1 MKVTSSD
8 IQFLIG
14 CTRREAERI
23 IIDAIGR
30 DNIDEKFKVKSSTEI
45 EVSDIKKRLLS
56 VNESMD
62 GKNPVQN
69 AIDLLQQHGL
79 SYSLKRQ
86 VFEDMKC
93 LYYCDLKG
101 RYRTLKKILP
111 KEQID
116 SLRSALKV
124 RRSDFVTS
132 GGKFPKGLKA
142 LINNNLKRD
151 YSGVTE
157 LQIISSP
164 SILKWIDLRP

>member
-1 MKVTSSD
+1 MKVTSAD

-23 IIDAIGR
+23 IIDAVGR

-86 VFEDMKC
+86 IFEDKKC

-101 RYRTLKKILP
+101 RYRTLKKILS
-111 KEQID
+111 KEQVD

-124 RRSDFVTS
+124 RRSDFVAS
-132 GGKFPKGLKA
+132 GGKFPKGFKA
-142 LINNNLKRD
+142 LITNN
-151 YSGVTE
+151 
-157 LQIISSP
+157 
-164 SILKWIDLRP
+164 

>member
-1 MKVTSSD
+1 MKVTSAD

-23 IIDAIGR
+23 IIDAVGR

-45 EVSDIKKRLLS
+45 EFSDIKKRLLS

-86 VFEDMKC
+86 IFEDMKC

-111 KEQID
+111 KEQVD

-124 RRSDFVTS
+124 RRSDFVAS

-142 LINNNLKRD
+142 LITNN
-151 YSGVTE
+151 
-157 LQIISSP
+157 
-164 SILKWIDLRP
+164 

>member
-1 MKVTSSD
+1 MKVTSAD

-30 DNIDEKFKVKSSTEI
+30 NNIDKKFKVKSSTEI
-45 EVSDIKKRLLS
+45 EVSNIKKRLLS

-79 SYSLKRQ
+79 SYSLKHQ
-86 VFEDMKC
+86 IFEDMKC

-101 RYRTLKKILP
+101 RFRTFKKILP

-116 SLRSALKV
+116 SLKSTLKV
-124 RRSDFVTS
+124 RRSDFVAS
-132 GGKFPKGLKA
+132 GGKFPKGFKS
-142 LINNNLKRD
+142 LITK
-151 YSGVTE
+151 E
-157 LQIISSP
+157 
-164 SILKWIDLRP
+164 

>member
-1 MKVTSSD
+1 MKVTSAD

-30 DNIDEKFKVKSSTEI
+30 NNIDKKFKVKSSTEI
-45 EVSDIKKRLLS
+45 EVSNIKKRLLS

-79 SYSLKRQ
+79 SYSLKHQ
-86 VFEDMKC
+86 IFEDMKC
-93 LYYCDLKG
+93 LYYYDLKG
-101 RYRTLKKILP
+101 RFRTLKKILP

-116 SLRSALKV
+116 SLKSTLKV
-124 RRSDFVTS
+124 RRSDFVAS
-132 GGKFPKGLKA
+132 GGKFPKGFKS
-142 LINNNLKRD
+142 LITK
-151 YSGVTE
+151 E
-157 LQIISSP
+157 
-164 SILKWIDLRP
+164 

>member
-1 MKVTSSD
+1 MKVTSAD

-23 IIDAIGR
+23 IIDAVGR

-142 LINNNLKRD
+142 LITNN
-151 YSGVTE
+151 
-157 LQIISSP
+157 
-164 SILKWIDLRP
+164 

>member
-1 MKVTSSD
+1 MKVTSAD

-23 IIDAIGR
+23 IIDAISR
-30 DNIDEKFKVKSSTEI
+30 DNIDGKFKVKSSTEI

-101 RYRTLKKILP
+101 RYRTLKKILS

-124 RRSDFVTS
+124 RRSDFVAS

-142 LINNNLKRD
+142 LVTNNLKIIEP
-151 YSGVTE
+151 YGV
-157 LQIISSP
+157 
-164 SILKWIDLRP
+164 

>member
-1 MKVTSSD
+1 MKVTSAD

-30 DNIDEKFKVKSSTEI
+30 NNIDKKFKVKSSTEI
-45 EVSDIKKRLLS
+45 EVSNIKKRLLS

-79 SYSLKRQ
+79 SYSLKHQ
-86 VFEDMKC
+86 IFEDMKC
-93 LYYCDLKG
+93 LHYCDLKG
-101 RYRTLKKILP
+101 RFRTLKKILP

-116 SLRSALKV
+116 SLKSTLKV
-124 RRSDFVTS
+124 RRSDFVAS
-132 GGKFPKGLKA
+132 GGKFPKGFKS
-142 LINNNLKRD
+142 LITK
-151 YSGVTE
+151 E
-157 LQIISSP
+157 
-164 SILKWIDLRP
+164 

>member
-1 MKVTSSD
+1 MKVTSAD

-30 DNIDEKFKVKSSTEI
+30 NNIDKKFKVKSSTEI
-45 EVSDIKKRLLS
+45 EVSNIKKRLLS

-79 SYSLKRQ
+79 SYSLKHQ
-86 VFEDMKC
+86 IFEDMKC

-101 RYRTLKKILP
+101 RFRTLKKIPP

-116 SLRSALKV
+116 SLKSTLKV
-124 RRSDFVTS
+124 RRSDFVAS
-132 GGKFPKGLKA
+132 GGKFPKGFKS
-142 LINNNLKRD
+142 LITK
-151 YSGVTE
+151 E
-157 LQIISSP
+157 
-164 SILKWIDLRP
+164 

>member
-1 MKVTSSD
+1 MKVTSAD

-23 IIDAIGR
+23 IIDAISR
-30 DNIDEKFKVKSSTEI
+30 DNIDGKFKVKSSTEI

-56 VNESMD
+56 VDESMD

-101 RYRTLKKILP
+101 RYRTLKKYY
-111 KEQID
+111 
-116 SLRSALKV
+116 LKN
-124 RRSDFVTS
+124 R
-132 GGKFPKGLKA
+132 
-142 LINNNLKRD
+142 
-151 YSGVTE
+151 
-157 LQIISSP
+157 
-164 SILKWIDLRP
+164 

>member
-1 MKVTSSD
+1 MKVTSAD

-30 DNIDEKFKVKSSTEI
+30 NNIDKKFKVKSSTEI
-45 EVSDIKKRLLS
+45 EVSNIKKRLLS

-79 SYSLKRQ
+79 SYSLKHQ
-86 VFEDMKC
+86 IFEYMKC

-101 RYRTLKKILP
+101 RFRTLKKILP

-116 SLRSALKV
+116 SLKSTLKV
-124 RRSDFVTS
+124 RRSDFVAS
-132 GGKFPKGLKA
+132 GGKFPKGFKS
-142 LINNNLKRD
+142 LITK
-151 YSGVTE
+151 E
-157 LQIISSP
+157 
-164 SILKWIDLRP
+164 

>member
-1 MKVTSSD
+1 MKVTSAD
-8 IQFLIG
+8 IQFLTG

-23 IIDAIGR
+23 IIDAVGR
-30 DNIDEKFKVKSSTEI
+30 DNIDEKFNVKSSSEI

-56 VNESMD
+56 VNKSMD

-69 AIDLLQQHGL
+69 AIDLLRQHGL

-124 RRSDFVTS
+124 RRSDFVAS

-142 LINNNLKRD
+142 L
-151 YSGVTE
+151 
-157 LQIISSP
+157 
-164 SILKWIDLRP
+164 

>member
-1 MKVTSSD
+1 MKVTSAD

-23 IIDAIGR
+23 IIDAVGR

-101 RYRTLKKILP
+101 RYRTLKKILS
-111 KEQID
+111 KEQVD
-116 SLRSALKV
+116 SIRSALKV
-124 RRSDFVTS
+124 RRSDFVAS

-142 LINNNLKRD
+142 LITNNLKNN
-151 YSGVTE
+151 
-157 LQIISSP
+157 
-164 SILKWIDLRP
+164 

>member
-1 MKVTSSD
+1 MKVTSAD

-14 CTRREAERI
+14 CTRREAEKI

-30 DNIDEKFKVKSSTEI
+30 GNIDEKFKVESSTEI

-56 VNESMD
+56 VNKSMD

-79 SYSLKRQ
+79 SYSLNRQ
-86 VFEDMKC
+86 IFEDMKC

-101 RYRTLKKILP
+101 RFRTLKKILP

-124 RRSDFVTS
+124 RRSDFIAS
-132 GGKFPKGLKA
+132 GEKFPK
-142 LINNNLKRD
+142 R
-151 YSGVTE
+151 T
-157 LQIISSP
+157 
-164 SILKWIDLRP
+164 